1 MLTQSVYSF
10 SSTRYRKLNAMR
22 ALRIPRSCEKKQAF
36 CQWPVIWLSTLTVPD
51 AHLTKKLL
59 DLVPQSCNYKQLWKG
74 TNKATKTLN
83 RGIPEFITMAA
94 DAKHLATILHLPL
107 L

>member
-1 MLTQSVYSF
+1 MFSASFPTQHFSLSEVGCSPVKVRLGHCTHYRGSCDYKAYSP
-10 SSTRYRKLNAMR
+10 A
-22 ALRIPRSCEKKQAF
+22 
-36 CQWPVIWLSTLTVPD
+36 D